1 MSRSV
6 SMILLSAATA
16 ARLLII
22 SITNGLTSGQPI
34 KVVTIKVVTI
44 QVPVVM
50 NNQQKVQAFVN
61 ELMTKRQ
68 ANGLLWIFDKESH
81 INPNANNPQ
90 STAKGI
96 GQLLDS
102 TYKNIGLKHSA
113 DPIAQVV
120 AAIAYV
126 SRHYGSDGACAAK
139 AFWLK
144 NSYY

>member
-6 SMILLSAATA
+6 STILLSAATA
-16 ARLLII
+16 ALLLII
-22 SITNGLTSGQPI
+22 SITNGLIGGQPI
-34 KVVTIKVVTI
+34 KVVTIKVVTV

-50 NNQQKVQAFVN
+50 NNQQKVEAFVN

-68 ANGLLWIFDKESH
+68 ANCLLWIFNKESH
-81 INPNANNPQ
+81 INPNAKNPT
-90 STAKGI
+90 SSAKGI

-120 AAIAYV
+120 ASIAYI

-139 AFWLK
+139 AFWQK

>member
-6 SMILLSAATA
+6 STILLSAATA
-16 ARLLII
+16 ALLLII
-22 SITNGLTSGQPI
+22 SITNGLTSGQP
-34 KVVTIKVVTI
+34 IKVVTI

-68 ANGLLWIFDKESH
+68 ANCLLWIFNKESH
-81 INPNANNPQ
+81 INPNAKNPT
-90 STAKGI
+90 SSAKGI

-120 AAIAYV
+120 ASIAYI

-139 AFWLK
+139 AFWQK

>member
-6 SMILLSAATA
+6 STILLSAAIA
-16 ARLLII
+16 ALLLII
-22 SITNGLTSGQPI
+22 SITNGLIGGQPI
-34 KVVTIKVVTI
+34 KVVTIKVVTV

-50 NNQQKVQAFVN
+50 NNQQKVEAFVN

-68 ANGLLWIFDKESH
+68 ANCLLWIFNKESH
-81 INPNANNPQ
+81 INPNAKNPT
-90 STAKGI
+90 SSAKGI

-120 AAIAYV
+120 ASIAYI

>member
-1 MSRSV
+1 MSPSV
-6 SMILLSAATA
+6 STILLSAATA
-16 ARLLII
+16 ALLLII
-22 SITNGLTSGQPI
+22 SITNGLIGGQPI
-34 KVVTIKVVTI
+34 KVVTVE
-44 QVPVVM
+44 VPVVM
-50 NNQQKVQAFVN
+50 NNQQKVEAFVN

-68 ANGLLWIFDKESH
+68 ANCLLWIFNKESH
-81 INPNANNPQ
+81 LNPNAKNPT

-120 AAIAYV
+120 ASIAYI

-139 AFWLK
+139 AFWQK

>member
-6 SMILLSAATA
+6 STILLSAATA
-16 ARLLII
+16 ALLLII
-22 SITNGLTSGQPI
+22 SITNGLIGGQPI
-34 KVVTIKVVTI
+34 KVVTV

-50 NNQQKVQAFVN
+50 NNQQKVEAFVN

-68 ANGLLWIFDKESH
+68 ANCLLWIFTKESH
-81 INPNANNPQ
+81 LNPNAKNPT

-120 AAIAYV
+120 ASIAYI

-139 AFWLK
+139 AFWQK

>member
-6 SMILLSAATA
+6 STILLGAATA
-16 ARLLII
+16 ALLLII
-22 SITNGLTSGQPI
+22 SITNGLTAGQPI
-34 KVVTIKVVTI
+34 KVVRV

-50 NNQQKVQAFVN
+50 NNQQKVEAFVN

-68 ANGLLWIFDKESH
+68 ANCLLWIFNKESH
-81 INPNANNPQ
+81 INPNAKNPT
-90 STAKGI
+90 SSAKGI

-120 AAIAYV
+120 ASIAYI

-139 AFWLK
+139 AFWQK

>member
-6 SMILLSAATA
+6 STILLSAAIA
-16 ARLLII
+16 ALLLII
-22 SITNGLTSGQPI
+22 NITNGLTSGQPI
-34 KVVTIKVVTI
+34 KVVTI

-50 NNQQKVQAFVN
+50 NNNQKVEAFVN

-68 ANGLLWIFDKESH
+68 ANCLLWIFDKESH
-81 INPNANNPQ
+81 LNPNAKNPT
-90 STAKGI
+90 SSAKGI

-139 AFWLK
+139 AFWQK

>member
-6 SMILLSAATA
+6 STILLSAAFA
-16 ARLLII
+16 ALLLII
-22 SITNGLTSGQPI
+22 NITNGLTSGQPI
-34 KVVTIKVVTI
+34 KIVTV

-50 NNQQKVQAFVN
+50 NNNHKVEAFVN
-61 ELMTKRQ
+61 ELMNKRQ
-68 ANGLLWIFDKESH
+68 ANCLLWIFKKESH
-81 INPNANNPQ
+81 LNPNAKNPT

-120 AAIAYV
+120 ASIAYI

-139 AFWLK
+139 AFWQK